1 MVRSLLILL
10 LLTGLHS
17 RSGSQPINPLDLAES
32 LYENGSYND
41 AITEYKRYL
50 FFTGDEKAPDI
61 YHRLG
66 LCYRYME
73 DWTKAE
79 AMTRMAI
86 DLQDDDSVRSE
97 YYLDLVVTYMAS
109 GNYPAAELRLL
120 KLISFSDQASIKRRA
135 SFFQMVNYIF
145 QNKWEECRATLSAG
159 LALDDSTAVSTLMMR
174 MERHIKGE
182 RSPSTAKWLS
192 TFVPGS
198 GQLYGGHLW
207 PALNAAAINGF
218 LGYNLVDQIRK
229 GAPLSDVAYWIL
241 LFERFWS
248 GNRDKAAEM
257 VRQDIIKRDA
267 RLRRELLDSVG
278 EIIK

>member
-1 MVRSLLILL
+1 MVRSLIVIL

-17 RSGSQPINPLDLAES
+17 WSGAQPINPLDLAES

-50 FFTGDEKAPDI
+50 FFTGDENNPNI

-66 LCYRYME
+66 LCYRFIG
-73 DWTKAE
+73 DWTNAE
-79 AMTRMAI
+79 AMTKMAI
-86 DLQDDDSVRSE
+86 DLQEDDSIRSD

-120 KLISFSDQASIKRRA
+120 KLISFSDQASVKRRA

-145 QNKWEECRATLSAG
+145 QKKWKECRATLSAG
-159 LALDDSTAVSTLMMR
+159 LALDDSIAAETLMR
-174 MERHIKGE
+174 RLEKHIKGE
-182 RSPSTAKWLS
+182 KSPSTAKWLS

-218 LGYNLVDQIRK
+218 LGYSLVDQIRK
-229 GAPLSDVAYWIL
+229 GAPLSDVSYWIFM
-241 LFERFWS
+241 FERFWS
-248 GNRDKAAEM
+248 GNRNKAAEM
-257 VRQDIIKRDA
+257 VKQDIIERDA
-267 RLRRELLDSVG
+267 RFRRELLDSVG
-278 EIIK
+278 KIIK